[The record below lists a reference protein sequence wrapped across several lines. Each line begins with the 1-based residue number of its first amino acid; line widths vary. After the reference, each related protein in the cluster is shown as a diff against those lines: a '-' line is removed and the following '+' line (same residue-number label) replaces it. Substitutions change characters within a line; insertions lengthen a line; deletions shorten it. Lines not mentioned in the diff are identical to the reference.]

1 MIATVRVFYF
11 FYRFVNKVRSLDP
24 SHVDVPWKPRG
35 YSRKRPRDTAAAT
48 SSAKQLCSPLVPEQ
62 DTEDTSETAP
72 QQRTAS
78 HTCSHTHQSTTKFS
92 SHSLSAPPTSIL
104 GLSYSSS
111 SSEEEK

>member
-1 MIATVRVFYF
+1 M
-11 FYRFVNKVRSLDP
+11 NKVRSLDP

-35 YSRKRPRDTAAAT
+35 YSRKRPRDTAAAA

-62 DTEDTSETAP
+62 DTEDTSDTAAP

-78 HTCSHTHQSTTKFS
+78 HTCPHTQSIAS
-92 SHSLSAPPTSIL
+92 SSSLPLSGPLTSAL

-111 SSEEEK
+111 EEETDT